1 MLLERIKHPLL
12 PRRLFIRRTLWYAA
26 FSFITLFFSLGMG
39 MLGYHHFAKLPWVDS
54 FLNASMILT
63 GMGPID
69 PMPNEASK
77 IFAGCYALFSGIA
90 FLSIVAVLFAPILHR
105 IFHVFHLEMENEE
118 ANKED
123 EK

>member
-1 MLLERIKHPLL
+1 MLLERKGHPLL
-12 PRRLFIRRTLWYAA
+12 PKHLFIKRALWHAA
-26 FSFITLFFSLGMG
+26 FSFLTLIFSLGIG
-39 MLGYHHFAKLPWVDS
+39 MVGYAYFAELPWVDS

-69 PMPNEASK
+69 PMPNESSK

-105 IFHVFHLEMENEE
+105 LFHKFHLDVADEKVKEENE
-118 ANKED
+118 N
-123 EK
+123 

>member
-1 MLLERIKHPLL
+1 MLLERRKYPLL
-12 PRRLFIRRTLWYAA
+12 PTHLFIRRILWYAA
-26 FSFITLFFSLGMG
+26 FSNLTLIFSLSLGMV
-39 MLGYHHFAKLPWVDS
+39 GYHHFAELGWVDS

-90 FLSIVAVLFAPILHR
+90 FLSIVAILIGPILHR
-105 IFHVFHLEMENEE
+105 LFHIFHLEVSDENVNKENE
-118 ANKED
+118 K
-123 EK
+123 

>member
-1 MLLERIKHPLL
+1 M
-12 PRRLFIRRTLWYAA
+12 PRHLFIRRTLWYAL
-26 FSFITLFFSLGMG
+26 FSFLTLIFSLGIG
-39 MLGYHHFAKLPWVDS
+39 MLGYHHFAELGWVDS

-69 PMPNEASK
+69 PMPNETSK

-105 IFHVFHLEMENEE
+105 LFHIFHLEMSDETVNKENEE
-118 ANKED
+118 
-123 EK
+123 